1 MEQQQGGPPTRPDS
15 EYGDRPAGAPP
26 GPPRGE
32 GAPASGRTPDAL
44 DQYADRVVAILA
56 RGEDLG
62 ASTIAS
68 EIDLEATQ
76 VSSLLH
82 RLEHDGR
89 VMRTASGNWSTTPAA
104 QATTEPAPSPKE
116 PPQDEG
122 Q

>member
-1 MEQQQGGPPTRPDS
+1 M
-15 EYGDRPAGAPP
+15 
-26 GPPRGE
+26 
-32 GAPASGRTPDAL
+32 
-44 DQYADRVVAILA
+44 AILA

-62 ASTIAS
+62 PSTIAS
-68 EIDLEATQ
+68 EIDLEPTQ

-89 VMRTASGNWSTTPAA
+89 VMHTASGNWSTTPAA